1 MRSPN
6 RRSESDEAVRAD
18 APIIRRLADPA
29 TAVQRY
35 GGNRAISQL
44 LTGQGEALDPGVR
57 ADMQSQLGASF
68 TGVRVHRGSA
78 AEAAAA
84 SVGARAFTVGS
95 DVVFGA
101 GAYNP
106 ASERGRHTLAHEL
119 SHVTQQ
125 RSGTVDGTPQPDG
138 LVVSD
143 PGDRFEREAEAAASG
158 VGGPVSQAGGPMI
171 QREPLGTIQRAPT
184 ATDDTAAAAP
194 FALGEFQNI
203 GNYESAAMVIRYWA
217 AVLQTEADQ
226 NVKDGLAAPS
236 DVAEIVNAAREN
248 ERVWGGGGSEPF
260 DKGNEKVLKEWFDKY
275 ARAINSVR
283 SEQAAEAARRVRA
296 AVDELQKAQA
306 AMEAAEPALRERQRS
321 AFRAGDESALLQ
333 VADTLA
339 TILDTALTTKS
350 TIQEALAFSDSLR
363 FLGGTGPG
371 KIIDVSGKVSGVLE
385 IAEKVNKWYAAFQL
399 ARMALDLM
407 TPGKTSSA
415 GGMKGVSAM
424 ATVMSAGG
432 TLLGASAGF
441 TLYSNLY
448 IGPMVSACLDQLKRI
463 EDTLSRTTNRAW
475 IEMGKFDYVNWSI
488 EPGGREMFDYMLQV
502 MRASSGADL
511 PIPRGKANDYLVDNE
526 DDFDAGIGGKDGMP
540 MTGHWFWRDTD
551 DDSIRQW
558 LFRHRKDMWA
568 MLYGDC
574 PVPR

>member
-1 MRSPN
+1 
-6 RRSESDEAVRAD
+6 
-18 APIIRRLADPA
+18 
-29 TAVQRY
+29 
-35 GGNRAISQL
+35 
-44 LTGQGEALDPGVR
+44 
-57 ADMQSQLGASF
+57 
-68 TGVRVHRGSA
+68 
-78 AEAAAA
+78 
-84 SVGARAFTVGS
+84 
-95 DVVFGA
+95 
-101 GAYNP
+101 
-106 ASERGRHTLAHEL
+106 
-119 SHVTQQ
+119 
-125 RSGTVDGTPQPDG
+125 
-138 LVVSD
+138 
-143 PGDRFEREAEAAASG
+143 
-158 VGGPVSQAGGPMI
+158 
-171 QREPLGTIQRAPT
+171 
-184 ATDDTAAAAP
+184 
-194 FALGEFQNI
+194 
-203 GNYESAAMVIRYWA
+203 
-217 AVLQTEADQ
+217 
-226 NVKDGLAAPS
+226 
-236 DVAEIVNAAREN
+236 
-248 ERVWGGGGSEPF
+248 
-260 DKGNEKVLKEWFDKY
+260 
-275 ARAINSVR
+275 
-283 SEQAAEAARRVRA
+283 
-296 AVDELQKAQA
+296 
-306 AMEAAEPALRERQRS
+306 MEAAEPALRERQRS

-488 EPGGREMFDYMLQV
+488 EPGGREMFDYLLQV

>member
-1 MRSPN
+1 MRSAD
-6 RRSESDEAVRAD
+6 RRNESDEAVRDD
-18 APIIRRLADPA
+18 APVVRRLANPA
-29 TAVQRY
+29 ATVQRY
-35 GGNRAISQL
+35 AGNRAITQL

-57 ADMQSQLGASF
+57 ADMQAQLGASF
-68 TGVRVHRGSA
+68 DDVRVHRGTA
-78 AEAAAA
+78 AEEAA
-84 SVGARAFTVGS
+84 SSVDARAFTVGR

-101 GAYNP
+101 GAYEP
-106 ASERGRHTLAHEL
+106 GSESGRQTLAHEL
-119 SHVTQQ
+119 THVTQQ
-125 RSGTVDGTPQPDG
+125 RGGSAGALQPDS
-138 LVVSD
+138 LVVGD
-143 PGDRFEREAEAAASG
+143 PGDRFEREAEAAAAG
-158 VGGPVSQAGGPMI
+158 IGGPVSQTAGPAI
-171 QREPLGTIQRAPT
+171 QRQPKTPAAVDETAPT
-184 ATDDTAAAAP
+184 TP
-194 FALGEFQNI
+194 FELGEFQNI
-203 GNYESAAMVIRYWA
+203 GTYESAAMVVRYWA
-217 AVLQTEADQ
+217 AVLQSDADQ
-226 NVKDGLAAPS
+226 NTKDGLAVPT
-236 DVAEIVNAAREN
+236 DVAEIVKAAHEN
-248 ERVWGGGGSEPF
+248 DRVWAGGGTEPL
-260 DKGNEKVLKEWFDKY
+260 DKGNEKVLRDWFDKY

-283 SEQAAEAARRVRA
+283 SEQAAEAARRVRTT
-296 AVDELQKAQA
+296 VDEMRKVQA

-321 AFRAGDESALLQ
+321 AFRAGSESELLKT
-333 VADTLA
+333 ADAIA
-339 TILDTALTTKS
+339 TIVDTALTTKT
-350 TIQEALAFSDSLR
+350 TIEEAMAFSDSLR

-371 KIIDVSGKVSGVLE
+371 KIIDLSGKVSGVLE

-399 ARMALDLM
+399 ARTALDLM
-407 TPGKTSSA
+407 SPDKTSSA

-424 ATVMSAGG
+424 ATIMSAGG

-475 IEMGKFDYVNWSI
+475 IQMGEFEYVNWSI

-526 DDFDAGIGGKDGMP
+526 DDFEAGIGDKDGMP